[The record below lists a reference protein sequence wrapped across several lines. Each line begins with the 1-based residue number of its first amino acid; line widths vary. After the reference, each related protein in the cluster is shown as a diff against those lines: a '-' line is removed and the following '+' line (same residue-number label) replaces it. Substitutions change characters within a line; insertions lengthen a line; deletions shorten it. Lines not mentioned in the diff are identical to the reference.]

1 MNIIGLYMESIIESK
16 MKTAANLFPY
26 ETHSLVL
33 KENFFLSHSRK
44 KTIFRQLYTKRSMD
58 IEFGSIYKQ
67 LLKEVNIIII
77 IMR

>member
-33 KENFFLSHSRK
+33 KENFFLSPSRK
-44 KTIFRQLYTKRSMD
+44 KLFSGNYIQRDLW
-58 IEFGSIYKQ
+58 I
-67 LLKEVNIIII
+67 
-77 IMR
+77 

>member
-1 MNIIGLYMESIIESK
+1 MNLIGLYMESIMESK

-33 KENFFLSHSRK
+33 KENFFSFSFYK

-67 LLKEVNIIII
+67 LLKEVDIIII